1 MKNSI
6 KMFLAAILLLG
17 LGACKKEQNKV
28 IFVGGDNPVLTST
41 AGTDVITLTM
51 PEKGDPAFKLSWTN
65 PNYKFNTGVSSQD
78 VNYTVQFDVAGAN
91 FSSAEMQ
98 EKSISKD
105 LTFSP
110 TVGEL
115 NTMMAKLGLKEN
127 EAHKMEIRLKANFA
141 GGAVPLF
148 SNIVKI
154 SAVPYLDVAVP
165 LPVTGDL
172 FIVGSA
178 TPGGWDNPVPV
189 PTQQLT
195 KVDATTYSITLP
207 LKGGE
212 FYLILPKNG
221 SWDNKYA
228 VKYDDT
234 PPAGLSDGG
243 DFGFNFAKDIPA
255 PATNGTYKIEL
266 FFKTGKFKV
275 TKM

>member
-6 KMFLAAILLLG
+6 KMFLAAILLLS

-28 IFVGGDNPVLTST
+28 IFLGGEKPVLTST
-41 AGTDVITLTM
+41 SGADVITLTM
-51 PEKGDPAFKLSWTN
+51 PEKGDPVFRLSWTN
-65 PNYKFNTGVSSQD
+65 PNYQFNTGGSSQD
-78 VNYTVQFDVAGAN
+78 VSYTLQFDVAGAN

-98 EKSISKD
+98 EKSLSKD

-115 NTMMAKLGLKEN
+115 NAIMAKLGLKEN
-127 EAHKMEIRLKANFA
+127 EAHKMEIRLKASFA

-148 SNIVKI
+148 SNVVKF

-165 LPVTGDL
+165 LPVTGQL

-178 TPGGWDNPVPV
+178 TPGGWDNPVPA
-189 PTQQLT
+189 PAQQFT

-212 FYLILPKNG
+212 FYLILPENG
-221 SWDNKYA
+221 SWANKYA
-228 VKYDDT
+228 VQYDGT

-243 DFGFNFAKDIPA
+243 SFGYNFAKDIPA
-255 PATNGTYKIEL
+255 PATNGTYKIEF